1 MDPNEL
7 VKFLN
12 LLRGYVPGY
21 WRTRIDEVITKIGG
35 TVKQREGP

>member
-12 LLRGYVPGY
+12 TLRNFVPGY
-21 WRTRIDEVITKIGG
+21 WRTRIDEVIAKIGG
-35 TVKQREGP
+35 TVKRREGP